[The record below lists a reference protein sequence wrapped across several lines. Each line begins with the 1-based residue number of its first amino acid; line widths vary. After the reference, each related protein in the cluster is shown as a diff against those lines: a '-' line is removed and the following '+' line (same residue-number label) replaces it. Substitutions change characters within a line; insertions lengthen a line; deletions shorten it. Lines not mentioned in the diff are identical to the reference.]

1 MAPRAHTTIS
11 PSTVTCPQKLTSSA
25 SKGRRNWMKGE
36 FSSAC
41 QGLLEIALKEGISKA
56 LEEAFF

>member
-1 MAPRAHTTIS
+1 MAPRAPATTS
-11 PSTVTCPQKLTSSA
+11 PPTVICSQKLTRSA
-25 SKGRRNWMKGE
+25 SKGRNWMKGV
-36 FSSAC
+36 FSAAC

>member
-1 MAPRAHTTIS
+1 MAPRAHTTES
-11 PSTVTCPQKLTSSA
+11 PLIVICSQKLTGLA
-25 SKGRRNWMKGE
+25 SKGGNWMKGV
-36 FSSAC
+36 FSAAR

>member
-1 MAPRAHTTIS
+1 MAPWAHITIS
-11 PSTVTCPQKLTSSA
+11 PSTVICPQKLTRSA
-25 SKGRRNWMKGE
+25 SKGGNWMKGA
-36 FSSAC
+36 FSTTC